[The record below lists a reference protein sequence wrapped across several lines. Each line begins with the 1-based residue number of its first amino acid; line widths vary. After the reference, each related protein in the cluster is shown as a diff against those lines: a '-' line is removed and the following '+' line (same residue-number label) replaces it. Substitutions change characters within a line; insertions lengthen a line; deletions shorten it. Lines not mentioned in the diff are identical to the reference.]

1 MKQINFGNSGITAPA
16 VVVGC
21 MRMRDLEV
29 RQAAAVVEK
38 AIELGCNWFDHADIY
53 GNGTSHRTFAR
64 AAKELGIRRED
75 MFLQSK
81 CGIVRG
87 MGYDSSYRHILTAV
101 DQILEE
107 LDTEYLDMLLLHRPD
122 LLLEPEEVAEAFARL
137 EESGKVRA
145 FGVSNYRTM
154 TLKLLQKYLNQ
165 PVQANQLQFSLAHA
179 GMLRAQAQSNTLAEG
194 AADLD
199 GEILDYC
206 RLENITIQAWSPFQ
220 YGMFKGTFL
229 DSPEYPELNGVLEE
243 LAEKY
248 GADKTAIAS
257 AWILRHPAGMQVIA
271 GTTNP
276 DRLTS
281 VCRGAELE
289 LSREDWYRLY
299 KAAGNHLP

>member
-1 MKQINFGNSGITAPA
+1 MKHIKFGPEAIHAPA

-29 RQAAAVVEK
+29 KQAAAVVDK
-38 AIELGCNWFDHADIY
+38 AMELGCNWFDHADIY
-53 GNGTSHRTFAR
+53 GNGASHRIFAE
-64 AAKELGIRRED
+64 AAKEVGIARED

-87 MGYDSSYRHILTAV
+87 MGYDSSCRHIMASV
-101 DQILEE
+101 DQILTE
-107 LDTEYLDMLLLHRPD
+107 LDTDYLDMLLLHRPD
-122 LLLEPEEVAEAFARL
+122 LLLEPEEVAEAFVRL
-137 EESGKVRA
+137 EETGKVRR

-154 TLKLLQKYLNQ
+154 TLRLLQKALKQ
-165 PVQANQLQFSLAHA
+165 PVQVNQLQFSLAHA
-179 GMLRAQAQSNTLAEG
+179 GMLRAQAQSNTLADG

-220 YGMFKGTFL
+220 YGMFRGTFL
-229 DSPEYPELNGVLEE
+229 DSPEYPELNQVLEE
-243 LAEKY
+243 LAAQY
-248 GADKTAIAS
+248 GVDKTALAA
-257 AWILRHPAGMQVIA
+257 AWILRHPAGMQLVA

-276 DRLTS
+276 KRLTS
-281 VCRGAELE
+281 ICRGAGIELD
-289 LSREDWYRLY
+289 RADWYRLY

>member
-1 MKQINFGNSGITAPA
+1 MKQIKFGSTGMTAPA

-29 RQAAAVVEK
+29 KQAAAVVEK
-38 AIELGCNWFDHADIY
+38 AMELGCNWFDHADIY
-53 GNGTSHRTFAR
+53 GNGTSHRTFAK

-87 MGYDSSYRHILTAV
+87 MGYDSSYRHIISAAE
-101 DQILEE
+101 QILEE
-107 LDTEYLDMLLLHRPD
+107 LDTDYLDMLLLHRPD
-122 LLLEPEEVAEAFARL
+122 LLLEPEEVAEAFSRL

-154 TLKLLQKYLNQ
+154 TLKLLQKYLKQ

-179 GMLRAQAQSNTLAEG
+179 GMLRAQAQSNTLDAG
-194 AADLD
+194 AADMD

-206 RLENITIQAWSPFQ
+206 RLEDITVQAWSPFQ
-220 YGMFKGTFL
+220 HGMFKGTFL
-229 DSPEYPELNGVLEE
+229 DSPEYPELNSVLDE
-243 LAEKY
+243 LALKY
-248 GADKTAIAS
+248 EADKTAIAS
-257 AWILRHPAGMQVIA
+257 AWIMRHPAGMQVIA
-271 GTTNP
+271 GTTKP
-276 DRLTS
+276 ERLVS
-281 VCRGAELE
+281 VCRGTELD

-299 KAAGNHLP
+299 KSAGNHLP

>member
-1 MKQINFGNSGITAPA
+1 MKQIKFGSAGIAAPA

-38 AIELGCNWFDHADIY
+38 AMELGCNWFDHADIY
-53 GNGTSHRTFAR
+53 GNGTSHRIFAK
-64 AAKELGIRRED
+64 AAKELGIPRED
-75 MFLQSK
+75 MFIQSK

-87 MGYDSSYRHILTAV
+87 MGYDSSYHHIIAAV
-101 DQILEE
+101 EQILGE

-122 LLLEPEEVAEAFARL
+122 LLLEPEEVAEAYTRL

-154 TLKLLQKYLNQ
+154 TLKLLQKSLKQ
-165 PVQANQLQFSLAHA
+165 PIQANQLQFSLAHA
-179 GMLRAQAQSNTLAEG
+179 GMLRAQAQSNTLADG

-199 GEILDYC
+199 GQILDHC

-229 DSPEYPELNGVLEE
+229 DSPEYPELNRVLEE
-243 LAEKY
+243 LAGKY
-248 GADKTAIAS
+248 AADKTAIAA
-257 AWILRHPAGMQVIA
+257 AWIMRHPAGMQVIA
-271 GTTNP
+271 GTTKP
-276 DRLTS
+276 DRLAS

>member
-1 MKQINFGNSGITAPA
+1 MKQIKFGSTGMTAPA

-29 RQAAAVVEK
+29 KQAAAVVEK
-38 AIELGCNWFDHADIY
+38 AMELGCNWFDHADIY
-53 GNGTSHRTFAR
+53 GNGTSHRTFAK
-64 AAKELGIRRED
+64 ATKELGIRRED

-87 MGYDSSYRHILTAV
+87 MGYDSSYRHIISAAE
-101 DQILEE
+101 QILEE
-107 LDTEYLDMLLLHRPD
+107 LDTDYLDMLLLHRPD
-122 LLLEPEEVAEAFARL
+122 LLLEPEEVAEAFSRL

-154 TLKLLQKYLNQ
+154 TLKLLQKYLKQ

-179 GMLRAQAQSNTLAEG
+179 GMLRAQAQSNTLDAG
-194 AADLD
+194 AADMD

-206 RLENITIQAWSPFQ
+206 RLEDITVQAWSPFQ

-229 DSPEYPELNGVLEE
+229 DSPEYPELNSVLDD
-243 LAEKY
+243 LALKY
-248 GADKTAIAS
+248 EADKTAIAS
-257 AWILRHPAGMQVIA
+257 AWIMRHPAGMQVIA
-271 GTTNP
+271 GTTKP
-276 DRLTS
+276 ERLVS
-281 VCRGAELE
+281 VCRGTELD

-299 KAAGNHLP
+299 KSAGNHLP

>member
-1 MKQINFGNSGITAPA
+1 MKQIKFGSAGIAAPA

-38 AIELGCNWFDHADIY
+38 AMELGCNWFDHADIY
-53 GNGTSHRTFAR
+53 GNGTSHRIFAK
-64 AAKELGIRRED
+64 AAKELGIPRED
-75 MFLQSK
+75 MFIQSK

-87 MGYDSSYRHILTAV
+87 MGYDSSYHHIIAAV
-101 DQILEE
+101 EQILGE

-122 LLLEPEEVAEAFARL
+122 LLLEPEEVAEAFTRL

-154 TLKLLQKYLNQ
+154 TLKLLQKSLKQ
-165 PVQANQLQFSLAHA
+165 PIQANQLQFSLAHA
-179 GMLRAQAQSNTLAEG
+179 GMLRAQAQSNTLADG

-199 GEILDYC
+199 GQILDHC
-206 RLENITIQAWSPFQ
+206 RLENITVQAWSPFQ

-229 DSPEYPELNGVLEE
+229 DSPEYSGLNRVLEE
-243 LAEKY
+243 LAGKY
-248 GADKTAIAS
+248 AADKTAIAA
-257 AWILRHPAGMQVIA
+257 AWIMRHPAGMQVIA
-271 GTTNP
+271 GTTKP
-276 DRLTS
+276 DRLAS